1 MPPRTFHIDIELEHG
16 QLRERL
22 RSEDDRQ
29 TMIQRLDNILSDP
42 STDPDLRKGVIQV
55 LTDQLRNNDGH
66 EPLIIRSG
74 KRTGDDEER
83 FVWHCEH
90 AKIKV
95 KVDKYRKTD
104 RTPQKPGVDKLFK
117 FNNGDEDFDVDSTDY
132 DDKDKAID
140 QKFFKFTIKGKDK
153 TKPDPNDL
161 VLDPCIIC
169 ER

>member
-1 MPPRTFHIDIELEHG
+1 MPVFIVRITLMPPRTFHIDIELEHG

-42 STDPDLRKGVIQV
+42 STDPDLKKGGNQG
-55 LTDQLRNNDGH
+55 LNGPLRNNDGH

-90 AKIKV
+90 
-95 KVDKYRKTD
+95 
-104 RTPQKPGVDKLFK
+104 
-117 FNNGDEDFDVDSTDY
+117 
-132 DDKDKAID
+132 
-140 QKFFKFTIKGKDK
+140 
-153 TKPDPNDL
+153 
-161 VLDPCIIC
+161 
-169 ER
+169 